1 MYRFFLGLVVLMSA
15 GVAVAF
21 SQEGTLISVV
31 HVKMLSELVGSE
43 IFSVDSSKVQQ
54 ISNVTWSSAAWL
66 FGFSL
71 VGFALFV
78 NRRKV

>member
-1 MYRFFLGLVVLMSA
+1 MYRFVLGMIVLMSA

-21 SQEGTLISVV
+21 AQEGTLISMTS
-31 HVKMLSELVGSE
+31 VKMLSELVSYG
-43 IFSVDSSKVQQ
+43 IFSVDTSKVQP